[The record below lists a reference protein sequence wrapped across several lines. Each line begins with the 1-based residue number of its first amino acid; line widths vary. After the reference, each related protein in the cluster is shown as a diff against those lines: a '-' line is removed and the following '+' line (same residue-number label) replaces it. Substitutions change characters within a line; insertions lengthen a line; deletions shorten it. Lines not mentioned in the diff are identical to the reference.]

1 MMIGCIVCFGIGLMA
16 GIYLALAWV
25 LHKARKRY
33 EEGDYE
39 FRGEKKNRNLD
50 K

>member
-1 MMIGCIVCFGIGLMA
+1 MIGCFVCFGIGFMA
-16 GIYLALAWV
+16 GIYLTLAWV

-33 EEGDYE
+33 EEGDYVRRE
-39 FRGEKKNRNLD
+39 EKSRNPD

>member
-1 MMIGCIVCFGIGLMA
+1 MIGYFACFARGLMV
-16 GIYLALAWV
+16 GIYLTLAWV

-33 EEGDYE
+33 EEGDYVCRE
-39 FRGEKKNRNLD
+39 GKNRNPD